1 MPQLLRLASLA
12 ACLGMALLPA
22 HAPAADS
29 DTELE
34 ARIAAMGRIGSAG
47 GGQYSPDGSRIAY
60 ITNLGGVPQVWWIP
74 AEGGYPRAVTSGG
87 DAASGVRW
95 SPDGR
100 LAYAVSPGGG
110 YNAALLLTAADGT
123 GTRAIDDDGDAN
135 TFVGEFTRD
144 GRYLLLSIW
153 ANDGALI
160 VYDSQTLKEIK
171 RIPMNKPSG
180 KYNVGNKVEFA
191 EGTSH

>member
-22 HAPAADS
+22 HAPAADA

-74 AEGGYPRAVTSGG
+74 AEGGYPRAVTSGN
-87 DAASGVRW
+87 DPASGVSW
-95 SPDGR
+95 SPDG
-100 LAYAVSPGGG
+100 
-110 YNAALLLTAADGT
+110 
-123 GTRAIDDDGDAN
+123 
-135 TFVGEFTRD
+135 
-144 GRYLLLSIW
+144 
-153 ANDGALI
+153 
-160 VYDSQTLKEIK
+160 
-171 RIPMNKPSG
+171 
-180 KYNVGNKVEFA
+180 
-191 EGTSH
+191 